1 VSAGRFEEFD
11 DALADGSRLRFFLG
25 RGGACLRPGAIAAVL
40 LGLLGLLAAGACR
53 REPPPAPDAVARI
66 GGEEVRY
73 DRFAAYLSRAVGD
86 SDSALPGDALSALF
100 DQFLDEQLLARL
112 AVDRGLLAPGDHG
125 GGPRRALDAL
135 LADGRARP
143 AAAPARAE
151 VEAYYAAHRS
161 EFIRPERVRLRQ
173 ILVEDRATADRA
185 AREIAAGA
193 SFEDVARRLSRG
205 SRTGAAAG
213 SGGYVGGDQGEL
225 SRTDLPPAYAD
236 TIFGLAPGGVSRVI
250 PADYGFH
257 LFQVVEHLPPQ
268 ILPLGEVEGEIRAR
282 LERQVADRRLATL
295 VGECRKRYD
304 VEVYARNLPFDYEG
318 NYREPKRPHR

>member
-1 VSAGRFEEFD
+1 M
-11 DALADGSRLRFFLG
+11 DGS
-25 RGGACLRPGAIAAVL
+25 AIARAMLVARRALAAVL
-40 LGLLGLLAAGACR
+40 LGLLSAGACR

-86 SDSALPGDALSALF
+86 SDSALGGDALSALF

-143 AAAPARAE
+143 AEPARAE
-151 VEAYYAAHRS
+151 VEAYYAAHRD

-193 SFEDVARRLSRG
+193 RFEDVARRLSRG
-205 SRTGAAAG
+205 SRTGAGGGA
-213 SGGYVGGDQGEL
+213 GYVGGDQGEL

-236 TIFGLAPGGVSRVI
+236 TLFGLPPGGVRRVI
-250 PADYGFH
+250 PADYGSH
-257 LFQVVEHLPPQ
+257 LFQVVEHLSPEV
-268 ILPLGEVEGEIRAR
+268 LPLGEVEGEIRAR
-282 LERQVADRRLATL
+282 LERELADRRLAKL
-295 VGECRKRYD
+295 VGECRKR
-304 VEVYARNLPFDYEG
+304 
-318 NYREPKRPHR
+318 

>member
-1 VSAGRFEEFD
+1 MKNAR
-11 DALADGSRLRFFLG
+11 LA
-25 RGGACLRPGAIAAVL
+25 AAICLL
-40 LGLLGLLAAGACR
+40 LAGACR

-112 AVDRGLLAPGDHG
+112 AVDRGLVAAGDRS
-125 GGPRRALDAL
+125 GGPRRAVDAL

-151 VEAYYAAHRS
+151 VEAYYAAHRD
-161 EFIRPERVRLRQ
+161 EFVRPERVRLRQ

-193 SFEDVARRLSRG
+193 SFEDVARRLSRN
-205 SRTGAAAG
+205 SRGGGGAG
-213 SGGYVGGDQGEL
+213 SGGGAGYVGGDQGEL

-236 TIFGLAPGGVSRVI
+236 TIFALAPGGVSRVI

-257 LFQVVEHLPPQ
+257 LFQVVEHLPPEV
-268 ILPLGEVEGEIRAR
+268 LPLGEVEGEIRAR
-282 LERQVADRRLATL
+282 LERESADRRLAKL